1 MNIRALVLFLLI
13 LGSVHSTVAPSE
25 YTPISTEAIEGDKRV
40 VFSVYNGN
48 YAWVRF
54 NLTIC
59 NLKEELLFE
68 NQTWSYFNAEIY
80 DLNGSYVGNV
90 RPESSEGYLMFLAPE
105 GRHVR
110 SWMWDKHVYV
120 DGNRVKLD
128 GGRYMI
134 VGVYKGWGHIIRLEP
149 VEFGFTHDYW
159 YSPEASSEELF
170 RAIYLERIK
179 VSSIRRGFLYAS
191 MFVII
196 LGFLEDRLL
205 VSLRDDYVWNLD
217 WVFVRKMLWIAT
229 VSLSILMLG
238 MMSASMWV
246 YEIFW

>member
-1 MNIRALVLFLLI
+1 M
-13 LGSVHSTVAPSE
+13 VAPSE
-25 YTPISTEAIEGDKRV
+25 YMPITTEAIEGDKRV

-54 NLTIC
+54 NLTVC

-68 NQTWSYFNAEIY
+68 NHTWSYFNAEIY
-80 DLNGSYVGNV
+80 DLRGSHVGNV
-90 RPESSEGYLMFLAPE
+90 RPESKEGYLMFLAPE

-134 VGVYKGWGHIIRLEP
+134 VGVYNGQDHIIRMEP

-159 YSPEASSEELF
+159 YNPEATSEELY
-170 RAIYLERIK
+170 RAINLERAA
-179 VSSIRRGFLYAS
+179 VASIRQSFFYAS
-191 MFVII
+191 VFVII

-205 VSLRDDYVWNLD
+205 VSLRDDYFWNLD
-217 WVFVRKMLWIAT
+217 WAFIRRMLWIAT
-229 VSLSILMLG
+229 VTLSILMLG
-238 MMSASMWV
+238 MMSASLWV
-246 YEIFW
+246 YEIFR